1 MTLYE
6 VRAHGLYN
14 SADRWS
20 FGYLLNSTEA
30 LSSVASTFDGAIST
44 FWTTATHG
52 YENLA
57 FSDVALTNTTVYTLN
72 PSLIVLNKFVTPNS
86 KVGASENGSLA
97 YGTSVTCAMLGDNDT
112 KSDRG
117 HMSLP
122 TVDVGFL
129 VDGLYT
135 ATLQTH
141 LTSILNAFFTTMRG
155 LSGYSAVKINRHANR
170 QGDAPFTQHT
180 VNKWSVS
187 NKPGSAR
194 MRTKKQQPTA
204 FVTGTI

>member
-1 MTLYE
+1 MTLYA

-14 SADRWS
+14 GADKWS
-20 FGYLLNSTEA
+20 HGYLLNSTEA

-57 FSDVALTNTTVYTLN
+57 FSDVTLTNTTVYTLN
-72 PSLIVLNKFVTPNS
+72 SSLVVLNKFNTANS
-86 KVGASENGSLA
+86 KTGASENGSLA
-97 YGTSVTCAMLGDNDT
+97 YGTSVTCAMLGANDT
-112 KSDRG
+112 QSDRG

-141 LTSILNAFFTTMRG
+141 LTSILNAFFVTMSG
-155 LSGYSAVKINRHANR
+155 LSGYSAVKVNKHTNR
-170 QGDAPFTQHT
+170 QGDAPFTQHV

>member
-1 MTLYE
+1 MTIYA

-14 SADRWS
+14 GKDKWS

-57 FSDVALTNTTVYTLN
+57 FTDVTLTNTTVYTMN
-72 PSLIVLNKFVTPNS
+72 SSLVVLNKLDTANS
-86 KVGASENGSLA
+86 KAGASENGSLA
-97 YGTSVTCAMLGDNDT
+97 YGTSVTVAMLGDNDT
-112 KSDRG
+112 QSDRG

-122 TVDVGFL
+122 TPDVGFL

-155 LSGYSAVKINRHANR
+155 LAGYSAIKVNRHVNR

-180 VNKWSVS
+180 VDKWSVS

-194 MRTKKQQPTA
+194 MRTKKQLPTA